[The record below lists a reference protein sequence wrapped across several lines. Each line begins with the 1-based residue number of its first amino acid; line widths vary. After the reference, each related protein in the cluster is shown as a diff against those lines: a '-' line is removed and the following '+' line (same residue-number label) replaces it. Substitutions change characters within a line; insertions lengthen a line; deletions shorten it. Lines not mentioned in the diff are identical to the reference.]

1 MNTTVPFQAQKPIFH
16 KLVNI
21 ADMAQLTREEREH
34 YHISLDSFRTNL
46 AVMEHERNEGR
57 AEGRV
62 EGRAEGRAE
71 ERLANAR
78 ALKLNGVPVSIIS
91 RSLGISEKDI
101 EELI

>member
-16 KLVNI
+16 KLENI

-57 AEGRV
+57 N
-62 EGRAEGRAE
+62 EGRAE

-78 ALKLNGVPVSIIS
+78 ALKLNGVPISIIS
-91 RSLGISEKDI
+91 HSLGIPEKDI